1 MYDLQVCQKA
11 SYLYSTYTQYIQLCA
26 VNDCGPLTDS
36 DSGQIVSLNGTT
48 FGSIA
53 TCSGSRT
60 CGADGLWTALESN
73 CQSKSENSSVE
84 WCKYSILCY
93 IDLLISSTDLPSID
107 SPACSISGIVIAV
120 IWFVISMVIFAL
132 LVAYILHLRRQLNQQ
147 ADKR

>member
-1 MYDLQVCQKA
+1 MY
-11 SYLYSTYTQYIQLCA
+11 
-26 VNDCGPLTDS
+26 
-36 DSGQIVSLNGTT
+36 
-48 FGSIA
+48 

-107 SPACSISGIVIAV
+107 SPACSISGIVVVSVIAV

-132 LVAYILHLRRQLNQQ
+132 LVVHNVHLRRQLNQQ
-147 ADKR
+147 ADIRYVYMS